1 MLASGR
7 CAGFE
12 RKQGA
17 DLKQREGDLEQAE
30 RGYNAALEVQP
41 RYLACIANRSA
52 CRMLR
57 RDWRG
62 AVADCTA
69 ALALL
74 RRTEEGV
81 AAAEEERPV
90 GPVPGPKDPK
100 RRLMKLK
107 TLLRRAQ
114 ALEQLGGPSAAAK
127 DLTLAAKLDP
137 DNAELAVRARAAE
150 EAAGASGGGGE
161 QGQ

>member
-1 MLASGR
+1 MPPLPST
-7 CAGFE
+7 GFK
-12 RKQGA
+12 RKQEA
-17 DLKQREGDLEQAE
+17 DRKQREGELEEAE
-30 RGYNAALEVQP
+30 RGYDAVLEVQP

-52 CRMLR
+52 CRVLR

-62 AVADCTA
+62 SVADCTS

-90 GPVPGPKDPK
+90 GPVPRPGDPK

-114 ALEQLGGPSAAAK
+114 ALEELGGLAAAAK
-127 DLTLAAKLDP
+127 DLRLAAKLDP
-137 DNAELAVRARAAE
+137 ENAELAERARAVGESAAE
-150 EAAGASGGGGE
+150 SSDGGRAAE
-161 QGQ
+161 